1 MPKTLNLN
9 LSPKQAAST
18 EGWLS
23 IAVRTLG
30 IRREQVALARVVKR
44 SVDARHQTPRVL
56 LTVEIFVDSDTLPEE
71 VHFDYPDV
79 NGHTPVIIVGGGPA
93 GLFAALRLI
102 ELGLRPIILERGK
115 DVVERRRDI
124 AQIHRGVGVD
134 GESNYAFG
142 EGGAGT
148 FSDGKLF
155 TRSKK
160 RGDYNRALQT
170 LVFHG
175 ATPEILYEAHP
186 HIGTDRLPR
195 IIEQVRATILAS
207 GGEVHFGAKVTDI
220 EVRDG
225 RATGVWVGDTL
236 VEGAA
241 VVLSTGHSA
250 DDIYEMLHAKGVLLE
265 AKPWAMGVR
274 VEHPQALIDRI
285 QYHSDEMREWLPAA
299 AYTLTAQVGGRG
311 VYSFCMCPGGVIV
324 PAMTDYRECVVNGM
338 SASARSSRWANAG
351 IVTEVRPEDFPH
363 LHEEWGVLAGLK
375 YRQELERHAA
385 EIVGGGGTAPAQRL
399 RDFVER
405 KLSFDLPRTS
415 YLPRTEVHKGEE
427 WLPTFMAESLRG
439 GFKQWGSRMRGFVTN
454 EAQII
459 GLESRTSTP
468 VRIPRDKESLQHPQV
483 AGLYPTGEGAGYAGG
498 IISAALDGT
507 RVAEKI
513 AESVK

>member
-207 GGEVHFGAKVTDI
+207 GGEVHFGAKVTNI

-439 GFKQWGSRMRGFVTN
+439 GLNQWGSRMRGFVTN